1 MKMDDLFLDRTLP
14 ELRTL
19 IEAIEVVATDHDAEP
34 EVAELV
40 ELCALIMARR
50 GSLPLVEY
58 LRVLAK

>member
-1 MKMDDLFLDRTLP
+1 
-14 ELRTL
+14 
-19 IEAIEVVATDHDAEP
+19 VVATDHETADP
-34 EVAELV
+34 EIAELV

>member
-1 MKMDDLFLDRTLP
+1 MDDLFLDRTLP

-19 IEAIEVVATDHDAEP
+19 IEAIEVVATDHETADP
-34 EVAELV
+34 EIAELV